1 MARIV
6 LDRLHLPKAV
16 TERVVHLV
24 RNHMFAYEPTW
35 GDAGVRRFIQ
45 RVGNDA
51 IEDLFALREADNVGS
66 GVPVDAHEL
75 AGLKARVTAEL
86 EASPVLDL
94 SRLAVNGDDLM
105 TELGLPQGPHL
116 GKLLDELLEL
126 VIADPKRN
134 DRATLLLLAESMLAD
149 HVLDR

>member
-1 MARIV
+1 
-6 LDRLHLPKAV
+6 
-16 TERVVHLV
+16 
-24 RNHMFAYEPTW
+24 MFTYEPAW
-35 GDAGVRRFIQ
+35 GDAGVRRFLQ
-45 RVGNDA
+45 RVGSDA
-51 IEDLFALREADNVGS
+51 IDELFALREADNAGS
-66 GVPVDAHEL
+66 GVPREAHGLNE
-75 AGLKARVTAEL
+75 LKARVAAEL
-86 EASPVLDL
+86 EASVVLDL

-126 VIADPKRN
+126 VIAEPKRN

>member
-1 MARIV
+1 
-6 LDRLHLPKAV
+6 
-16 TERVVHLV
+16 
-24 RNHMFAYEPTW
+24 MFAYESSW

-45 RVGNDA
+45 RVGVEA
-51 IEDLFALREADNVGS
+51 IDDLFALREADSVGS
-66 GVPVDAHEL
+66 GIPRESWGLDE
-75 AGLKARVTAEL
+75 LKARVAAEL
-86 EASPVLDL
+86 EASAVLDL

-149 HVLDR
+149 HILDR